1 VDSATFLSSPIF
13 LLLLVVISAAVGYLI
28 GKAQET
34 RRKELALAE
43 AGKSSEQ
50 ALDKL
55 RGESQEKLEVL
66 AKANANDM
74 ELLRQSH
81 SHQVEQLNQA
91 HLALVDS
98 LKSGHAEETARL
110 DREHGSLVDRLNEA
124 NNAAI
129 ANLEQRRQEEIQSL
143 RAEHQTALDA
153 LRREHELSLQQLQE
167 RGAHDLDR
175 VNAEAAGLRAERDR
189 LADEAAALQE
199 TLTEL
204 RDEIREAKLT
214 NMFSV
219 AKSGDKLIRVVRSVQ
234 ELASELDETSRTVTG
249 GEYSFFEQIKDQR
262 DRETVL
268 SLAAGGAGE
277 RQEVEGV
284 KATPGGD
291 APAAQPGAGPQAE
304 QWMDETAG
312 EDPVDGG

>member
-1 VDSATFLSSPIF
+1 MDSATFLSSPIF
-13 LLLLVVISAAVGYLI
+13 LLLPVVISAAVGYLV
-28 GKAQET
+28 GRSMET
-34 RRKELALAE
+34 RRKAQALLE
-43 AGKSSEQ
+43 AGRSSEQ
-50 ALDKL
+50 AIEKL
-55 RGESQEKLEVL
+55 RGENQEKLEVL

-81 SHQVEQLNQA
+81 SHQVGQLNQA
-91 HLALVDS
+91 HQTMVDS
-98 LKSGHAEETARL
+98 LKSSHAEETTRL
-110 DREHGSLVDRLNEA
+110 DREHSSLVDRLNEA

-143 RAEHQTALDA
+143 RAEHQAALDA
-153 LRREHELSLQQLQE
+153 MRREHEQSLSRLQE
-167 RGAHDLDR
+167 RGTQDLER

-189 LADEAAALQE
+189 LADETTALQE

-214 NMFSV
+214 NMFSM

-249 GEYSFFEQIKDQR
+249 GDYSFFEQIKDQR
-262 DRETVL
+262 DRDTVL

-277 RQEVEGV
+277 RHEEEGV
-284 KATPGGD
+284 KTP
-291 APAAQPGAGPQAE
+291 PAGAGPAAGSGPEAE
-304 QWMDETAG
+304 GWSDETGG